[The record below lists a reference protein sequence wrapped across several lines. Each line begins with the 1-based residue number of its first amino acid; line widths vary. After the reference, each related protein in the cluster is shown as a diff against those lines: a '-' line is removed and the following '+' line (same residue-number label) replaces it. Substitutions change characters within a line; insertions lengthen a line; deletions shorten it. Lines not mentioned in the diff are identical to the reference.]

1 MDNIGDY
8 ADADLL
14 KAFQLVRPPDQ
25 AIRQLYSSSFPMARS
40 YVVQNSGNEQDA
52 EDIFQEAVI
61 SFIELVQNRKF
72 RGESSVS
79 SCIYSI
85 TRHLWLNELRRKGR
99 AVRREFRFQ
108 QENSAQTDLNN
119 LLGEEELRH
128 QLIQMIEALGDN
140 CRKILVA
147 FYYDDLSMKE
157 IMGLVNYQNEQ
168 VLRNKKYKCMKQLE
182 EDLAGKQHLLS
193 YFKSALYHE

>member
-1 MDNIGDY
+1 MENIGDY

-14 KAFQLVRPPDQ
+14 KAFELVRPPDQ
-25 AIRQLYSSSFPMARS
+25 AIRQLYRSSFPMARS
-40 YVVQNSGNEQDA
+40 YVLQNSGNEQDA

-85 TRHLWLNELRRKGR
+85 ARHLWLNELRRKGR
-99 AVRREFRFQ
+99 ALKREVRFQ
-108 QENSAQTDLNN
+108 QENSAQVDLNI
-119 LLGEEELRH
+119 LLGEDTLRN

-147 FYYDDLSMKE
+147 FYYDDLPMKE

-182 EDLAGKQHLLS
+182 EELAGKQHLLR